1 MSVSLSG
8 TAGLWL
14 AVLASGL
21 YHGVNPG
28 MGWPLAVSA
37 ALMGKGRRDLYP
49 ALGALAVGHFIA
61 MAGILLPFA
70 LMTALL
76 NWQREIRIG
85 AGLLVIAFGLFLL
98 IRNRHPRFLVR
109 IPPSRIALWSFLAAT
124 AHGAG
129 LMLVPIYLGLCSAQ
143 QLDAMHHAAGELMDG
158 TLAMAASVAVAHT
171 AAMVV
176 AGGAIAYAVHR
187 WLGLTFLSKSWFN
200 LDRVWAVS
208 LVLVGA
214 IALATAFAQDG
225 SLL

>member
-1 MSVSLSG
+1 MGVTLSG

-21 YHGVNPG
+21 YHGINPG

-49 ALGALAVGHFIA
+49 ALGALAAGHFIA
-61 MAGILLPFA
+61 MASILLPFA

-76 NWQREIRIG
+76 DWQREIRIG
-85 AGLLVIAFGLFLL
+85 AGLLVVAFGAFLL
-98 IRNRHPRFLVR
+98 IRNRHPRFLAR

-124 AHGAG
+124 THGAG
-129 LMLVPIYLGLCSAQ
+129 LMLVPIYLGLCTAH
-143 QLDAMHHAAGELMDG
+143 QLGAGHRAVSELMDG
-158 TLAMAASVAVAHT
+158 TLAMAVSVAVVHT

-176 AGGAIAYAVHR
+176 AGGGIAYAVHR

-214 IALATAFAQDG
+214 IALATAFVQDG
-225 SLL
+225 SFL

>member
-1 MSVSLSG
+1 MSG
-8 TAGLWL
+8 TTGLWL
-14 AVLASGL
+14 VVLASGL

-49 ALGALAVGHFIA
+49 ALGALATGHFIA

-70 LMTALL
+70 MMTALL
-76 NWQREIRIG
+76 VWQREIRIG
-85 AGLLVIAFGLFLL
+85 AGLLVVAFGMFLL
-98 IRNRHPRFLVR
+98 VRNRHPRFLAR

-143 QLDAMHHAAGELMDG
+143 ELDAGHRAAGSLMNG
-158 TLAMAASVAVAHT
+158 TLAMALSVSVVHT
-171 AAMVV
+171 LAMVT
-176 AGGAIAYAVHR
+176 AGGAMAYAVFR

-200 LDRVWAVS
+200 LDRVWAAS

-214 IALATAFAQDG
+214 IALLSVF
-225 SLL
+225 L